1 MRVLY
6 GYHCMPASRFPFAI
20 YYRVKNKR
28 VQVVAILNCR
38 MSPDRIR
45 QRLQDSQSKNKC
57 SNTRSRRYQ
66 VTMSTPNPIKFFL

>member
-45 QRLQDSQSKNKC
+45 QRLQDSQS
-57 SNTRSRRYQ
+57 
-66 VTMSTPNPIKFFL
+66 